1 MEQIRNNQNNIY
13 KEMNKETKKIENMI
27 ISVTNSVLNS

>member
-1 MEQIRNNQNNIY
+1 MEQIRNNQNIIY